1 MNKILEVFKI
11 MCKHHKTD
19 INKTEVKQIFNPAL
33 RICLANA
40 DSSDT
45 ISQRIWL
52 EKADNSQTVFSK
64 QENSI
69 QNMGYIGS
77 MQIEETWKFYY
88 RNLYISNLGY
98 VARFDE
104 EEAKKIFADKFDDLK
119 NDGVIFKN
127 LNNEQKNYI
136 RKHIANPF
144 NNSNGSIEVCLHV
157 NYLEEIK
164 NGVDVHIMVAERFL
178 QKPEDYNNGD
188 YVVHHIDNN
197 SYNNS
202 VTNLI
207 YLKKETHTGKQHQ
220 IYHPLSH

>member
-1 MNKILEVFKI
+1 MNKILEDFKI
-11 MCKHHKTD
+11 MCKHPKTAP
-19 INKTEVKQIFNPAL
+19 NKVEIKQIFTPAL
-33 RICLANA
+33 KVCSDNA
-40 DSSDT
+40 DSCVT

-52 EKADNSQTVFSK
+52 ENNDNSQIDISK

-98 VARFDE
+98 VARFDKN
-104 EEAKKIFADKFDDLK
+104 EAKRIFTDKFDDFK
-119 NDGVIFKN
+119 KDGVIFRN
-127 LNNEQKNYI
+127 MNTEQKNYI

-144 NNSNGSIEVCLHV
+144 NKSNGSIEVCLHV

-178 QKPEDYNNGD
+178 QKPKDYNNGG